1 MTTANGTRS
10 RSACAKRK
18 IRKARKVWAGRI
30 KVALIAIAGFIVLMA
45 ILHPGQHSS
54 IPGQNTIASVEEDSP
69 QFDCTMMANRIC
81 GPGNEQGAPAGLYD
95 QGGVLIVGW
104 DEWLANLN
112 EIDRQA
118 HANH

>member
-1 MTTANGTRS
+1 
-10 RSACAKRK
+10 
-18 IRKARKVWAGRI
+18 
-30 KVALIAIAGFIVLMA
+30 
-45 ILHPGQHSS
+45 
-54 IPGQNTIASVEEDSP
+54 
-69 QFDCTMMANRIC
+69 
-81 GPGNEQGAPAGLYD
+81 LYD